1 MIGIFLAITATFNW
15 QPVAEAEKYKLYT
28 GAAPGVYTDFY
39 EVAGNS
45 FTLEIAESDL
55 PKFFAVSAVSG
66 ARESVKS
73 SEIVIKK
80 KTGAPGWFAS
90 DCRGVEARLD
100 RALRDIKTLRRRN
113 RELEKRCKK

>member
-39 EVAGNS
+39 EVPGNS
-45 FTLEIAESDL
+45 FTLEISENEL
-55 PKFFAVSAVSG
+55 PKYFAVSAVSG

-73 SEIVIKK
+73 SEISIKK
-80 KTGAPGWFAS
+80 KPVPPAGLQVT
-90 DCRGVEARLD
+90 VQE
-100 RALRDIKTLRRRN
+100 
-113 RELEKRCKK
+113 